1 MGTGV
6 NTKRERGPVMKNLS
20 RNKISEYA
28 GGVTH
33 PNYYS
38 YICTNYRVGV

>member
-6 NTKRERGPVMKNLS
+6 NTKRERGPVIKNLS
-20 RNKISEYA
+20 RNKVSEYV

-38 YICTNYRVGV
+38 YICTNYNVGV